1 MTGGLLPPV
10 NDRRNSEKIIS
21 EWLVI
26 RPKYG
31 SWNFFRALVVYF
43 SSRIGL
49 SWKWGLGASVISL
62 MAFVETGYARE
73 IFRNFVEEEKKEG
86 EHRA

>member
-1 MTGGLLPPV
+1 MLCLVLRCNFLMTGGLLPPV

-31 SWNFFRALVVYF
+31 SWNFFRALVVF
-43 SSRIGL
+43 FEQNRPFLEVGIG
-49 SWKWGLGASVISL
+49 G
-62 MAFVETGYARE
+62 
-73 IFRNFVEEEKKEG
+73 FRHKLVGFC
-86 EHRA
+86 